1 MEIFENR
8 RYMILDYSEIN
19 SVDFNQVLQ
28 KNKDELRLSLDGS
41 KTVVKWDGETPSSVD
56 SLLTKDGPYTH
67 QEILLIM
74 VSDEWTDNTDTP
86 RIR

>member
-1 MEIFENR
+1 
-8 RYMILDYSEIN
+8 
-19 SVDFNQVLQ
+19 VDFNQVLQ
-28 KNKDELRLSLDGS
+28 KNKDELRLSLDGL

-56 SLLTKDGPYTH
+56 SLLTKNGPYTH

>member
-56 SLLTKDGPYTH
+56 SLLTKNGPYTH